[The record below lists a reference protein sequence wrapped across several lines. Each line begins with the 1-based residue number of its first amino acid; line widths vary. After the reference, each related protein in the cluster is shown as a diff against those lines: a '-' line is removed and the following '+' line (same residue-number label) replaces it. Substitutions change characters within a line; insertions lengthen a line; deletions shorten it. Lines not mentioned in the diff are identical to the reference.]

1 MAGKLPLNLKKAGK
15 AFNYVRDELREVG
28 LLSDGKYLDII
39 GLKLKLLPS
48 FFNEA
53 GCVFDEGV
61 TTWHKFLGF
70 EEGVIYLPRNIPH
83 SLYVPGGTLVDV
95 IRHEFAHAWAWLDR
109 EYIDAKWFT
118 EAFGGYYSD
127 AGKLGSE
134 FDRND
139 FFSEYAMRNRKE
151 DFAETFMCFLRY
163 RGSLGRFKNRPGLY
177 RKLKGVEGAVQSCP
191 LLIHQIS
198 PRKTSQRRSCEHRKI
213 SSVGRRGY

>member
-1 MAGKLPLNLKKAGK
+1 MEAMDNRLIFKRKRDMTKKTKLKIRKVEV
-15 AFNYVRDELREVG
+15 AFNYVRNELAELG

-39 GLKLKLLPS
+39 ELKLKLLPS
-48 FFNEA
+48 FFNEV

-61 TTWHKFLGF
+61 TPWHKFLGF

-83 SLYVPGGTLVDV
+83 SLYVPGGTLVDI

-109 EYIDAKWFT
+109 DYIDSKWFT

-134 FDRND
+134 FDRNE

-163 RGSLGRFKNRPGLY
+163 RGSLERFKNRPGLY
-177 RKLKGVEGAVQSCP
+177 KKLKAVEWVVRDFKRNG
-191 LLIHQIS
+191 
-198 PRKTSQRRSCEHRKI
+198 
-213 SSVGRRGY
+213 